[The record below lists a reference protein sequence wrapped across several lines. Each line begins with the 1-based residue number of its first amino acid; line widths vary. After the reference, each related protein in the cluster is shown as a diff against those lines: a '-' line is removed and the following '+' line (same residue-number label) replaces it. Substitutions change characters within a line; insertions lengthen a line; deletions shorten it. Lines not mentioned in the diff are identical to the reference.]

1 MVVHMALAMA
11 RPWKH
16 PKTGIYWLR
25 KRVPNDLRALLGK
38 REEKASLGTREPDE
52 AKLLHVQALAELE
65 QRWANLRAPPK
76 PISEREAHELVAPAY
91 EWWINLH
98 RDNPSEQTV
107 WKTKFFDKLWT
118 WPSKYVP
125 LAEEILHW
133 EEDGY
138 FDRIA
143 MEKFCRERVQE
154 LLASGGLRTDEL
166 SRPKIEKA
174 FGAAIQ
180 RASTDLAK
188 LAKGEVAKSL
198 HSQPAISVAQHTPDT
213 VAVGE
218 HVTFESLIA
227 GWASERRPMQKTI
240 YEYKRVLGNLTDFL
254 GHDDATRLSPK
265 DLVAWKGKMI
275 EAGLHPKTILGAK
288 LAPVRAILQ
297 WGVDNDHLPSNPAA
311 RITIGLKTRAADS
324 KRGFNDDEAATILT
338 AANAAA
344 DPVKRWVPLLG
355 AYSGARLSEICQ
367 LRVQDVAEVNG
378 IWCMKILPEAGS
390 LKTLSSERVV
400 PLHPA
405 VIEAGF
411 LQFVSKLPPGA
422 LFQAL
427 RPDKFGKRGGTGT
440 KVIGRWVRGLG
451 LTDKR
456 LSPSHSW
463 RHRFK
468 TMSRRHEVM
477 ADIANA
483 ITGHHRKTVAD
494 SYGEFPIE
502 ALYRELCK
510 IPKITIG

>member
-25 KRVPNDLRALLGK
+25 KRVPDDLRPLLGK
-38 REEKASLGTREPDE
+38 QEEKRSLGTRDCAE
-52 AKLLHVQALAELE
+52 AKRLHAQALIELE
-65 QRWANLRAPPK
+65 QRWTNLRAPLK

-125 LAEEILHW
+125 LGEEILHW

-143 MEKFCRERVQE
+143 MEKFCRERVQDGQK
-154 LLASGGLRTDEL
+154 LKRRSGRRFSGPVWTWRSSL
-166 SRPKIEKA
+166 KA
-174 FGAAIQ
+174 RLQ
-180 RASTDLAK
+180 R
-188 LAKGEVAKSL
+188 SL

-227 GWASERRPMQKTI
+227 RWANDRRPMQKTI

-390 LKTLSSERVV
+390 LRAKISASDSIAPITRGSAFSFFPSRTIELFRNDPSICDRAASYAFLSTSRRFAWVMAYFLSGTREK
-400 PLHPA
+400 PLR
-405 VIEAGF
+405 
-411 LQFVSKLPPGA
+411 KLPARGKMYIVCSNI
-422 LFQAL
+422 
-427 RPDKFGKRGGTGT
+427 KFF
-440 KVIGRWVRGLG
+440 IC
-451 LTDKR
+451 
-456 LSPSHSW
+456 S
-463 RHRFK
+463 
-468 TMSRRHEVM
+468 
-477 ADIANA
+477 
-483 ITGHHRKTVAD
+483 
-494 SYGEFPIE
+494 
-502 ALYRELCK
+502 
-510 IPKITIG
+510 